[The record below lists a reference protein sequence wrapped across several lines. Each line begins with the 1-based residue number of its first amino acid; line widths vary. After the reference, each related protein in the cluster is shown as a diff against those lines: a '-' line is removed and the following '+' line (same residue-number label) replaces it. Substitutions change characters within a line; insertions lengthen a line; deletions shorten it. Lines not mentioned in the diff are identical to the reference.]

1 MGGIRGLGSGEG
13 GVWPR
18 SRPRCAVSGA
28 EHALSAGERSGLS
41 GGSPGSCAPAVSSIV
56 TPLPSIIIITGLL
69 LLGGPPPQP
78 NTTARIQA
86 PLPSL
91 PSHNSS
97 AVAATPPPSNRQHA
111 RAPPGHLK
119 ESKPKKGRQKEEKKI
134 RSTGPACL
142 LRQCG
147 AAGAHR
153 GTGELACTR
162 VGTCTRLQRSEP
174 LLRGWRHAVAPRFLL
189 CRSKG
194 KSRGPVWGTC
204 RLGLLRAPLT
214 RLGTDPVRP
223 PTLTFARDGER
234 KTRGKGRGDG
244 VCVGEVG
251 TLLDRCREHRSAGCP
266 APQHPGWGEEPPAH
280 PRDKGA
286 SCSALA
292 KSLQRCK
299 GLYPGLAARGARA
312 ASSQPLGAGVQCCR
326 PPALTSG

>member
-1 MGGIRGLGSGEG
+1 MGGA
-13 GVWPR
+13 VWPR

-78 NTTARIQA
+78 STTARIQA

-91 PSHNSS
+91 PFAQQQRSGSHATSQQPAAREGTAGAPERVKAKERETKGGEKDTQERPSVS
-97 AVAATPPPSNRQHA
+97 APTGRGGRRPQRDKRAGVHTRGRTHTLAEVRAAAAGMETRGHPPIPVVREQGEAPRPRVGHLSAWAPLCTPDT
-111 RAPPGHLK
+111 PGH
-119 ESKPKKGRQKEEKKI
+119 
-134 RSTGPACL
+134 RSRP
-142 LRQCG
+142 
-147 AAGAHR
+147 
-153 GTGELACTR
+153 
-162 VGTCTRLQRSEP
+162 
-174 LLRGWRHAVAPRFLL
+174 W
-189 CRSKG
+189 
-194 KSRGPVWGTC
+194 
-204 RLGLLRAPLT
+204 
-214 RLGTDPVRP
+214 VRP
-223 PTLTFARDGER
+223 PTLGYARDVTVGESGER

-244 VCVGEVG
+244 VCVGEAG
-251 TLLDRCREHRSAGCP
+251 TLPDRCGEHRSAGCP
-266 APQHPGWGEEPPAH
+266 APQRPGWGEEPPAH

-299 GLYPGLAARGARA
+299 GLRPGLGARWGQGA
-312 ASSQPLGAGVQCCR
+312 QPFGAGVQRYR